1 VLFVLPTAWL
11 AGALAGR
18 MSALSVGVP
27 ATNAAMLIALGVLV
41 ALDRR
46 LPLAIVVGVAL
57 TCGLLNGCFNGA
69 ALASA
74 GSSGLAVVGI
84 GCGVFVIVALAAGQV
99 VTLEKEWARI
109 IVRVAGSWIGAIG
122 LLMLGW
128 GSLWLLP
135 VLAICTVL
143 VVGPLIRWLDRVTG
157 WTWLGF
163 TPEGA
168 RTILGAFTAS
178 MLTLV
183 VFVVSSLLIVVQLAS
198 AQLTPRIIAVVFAPS
213 PEMGVV
219 RFHVRYTYDIPSRP
233 REGST
238 TRRRNCRWRSRSS

>member
-1 VLFVLPTAWL
+1 MRSCVPWMLLSLLVWACCPERANAHLVNSGLGPFYDGVAHLFVTPEDILAVVALALLAGLGGKPYGRVVLFVLPTAWL

-18 MSALSVGVP
+18 MSTLSFGVP
-27 ATNAAMLIALGVLV
+27 AANAAMLIALGVLV

-128 GSLWLLP
+128 
-135 VLAICTVL
+135 A
-143 VVGPLIRWLDRVTG
+143 
-157 WTWLGF
+157 
-163 TPEGA
+163 
-168 RTILGAFTAS
+168 
-178 MLTLV
+178 
-183 VFVVSSLLIVVQLAS
+183 
-198 AQLTPRIIAVVFAPS
+198 
-213 PEMGVV
+213 
-219 RFHVRYTYDIPSRP
+219 
-233 REGST
+233 
-238 TRRRNCRWRSRSS
+238 TR